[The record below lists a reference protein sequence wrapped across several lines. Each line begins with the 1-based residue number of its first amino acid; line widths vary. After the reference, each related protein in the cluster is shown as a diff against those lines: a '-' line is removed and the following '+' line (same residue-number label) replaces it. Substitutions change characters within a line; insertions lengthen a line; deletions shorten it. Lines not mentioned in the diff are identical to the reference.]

1 MRNETVGPR
10 RLRLRRSPVVGKSRE
25 EGKNMA
31 QLEGKIALVTG
42 GSRGVGKGVVQG
54 LTEAGATVYFTAR
67 TARQT
72 TPAPPQVTPLRCDH
86 RKDED
91 VEAAFRHLLATH
103 PRLDIL
109 VNNVWGG
116 YERMV
121 EDGEFTWPYPFWRQP
136 RWRWDAMFQSGVRA
150 CYVASQLAARLMVGQ
165 RSGLIVNL
173 SFWAAQKYLGNT
185 AYGAAKAATDKLTA
199 DMAHELRPHN
209 VAVVSLYPGLVRT
222 EAVLAAAGAF
232 DLRNSESPQFIGRAV
247 AALAADPDVRQKTG
261 RIVIAAALAREY
273 GFTDVDGRQPR
284 PLTLEEV

>member
-1 MRNETVGPR
+1 
-10 RLRLRRSPVVGKSRE
+10 
-25 EGKNMA
+25 MA
-31 QLEGKIALVTG
+31 QLDGKIALVTG

-54 LTEAGATVYFTAR
+54 LAEAGATVYFTAR

-72 TPAPPQVTPLRCDH
+72 TPSPAKVIPLRCDH

-91 VEAAFRHLLATH
+91 VEAAFRQLIDTH
-103 PRLDIL
+103 QRLDIL

-121 EDGEFTWPYPFWRQP
+121 ENGEFTWPYPFWLQP

-150 CYVASQLAARLMVGQ
+150 YYVASQLAARLMVGQ
-165 RSGLIVNL
+165 RNGLIVNI

-222 EAVLAAAGAF
+222 EAVLAAACAF
-232 DLRNSESPQFIGRAV
+232 DLSNSESPQFIGRSV
-247 AALAADPDVRQKTG
+247 AALAADPEVRQKTG
-261 RIVIAAALAREY
+261 RILIAAALAHEY
-273 GFTDVDGRQPR
+273 GFTDVDGKQPR
-284 PLTLEEV
+284 SLTLEEA